1 MGIRILKTAV
11 AATLAIYLAQWL
23 DLGSPLSAG
32 LLAILGVDVT
42 KKRSLR
48 SATIRLLAS
57 LFGLFVGSI
66 LFYVCGF
73 QIWVMAL
80 FVMSVYPIL
89 ARLKLSDGIVT
100 GTVVMIHLF
109 AAQSIEAAMIW
120 NEVKLLF
127 VGLGTATIINLIYMP
142 NPESRLQEARKR
154 IDELFSDIFGEIA
167 IHLREGDNHIWDG
180 KELLAAG
187 NAIKEGFALSV
198 NSAENKLFYAE
209 DDWRGYFD
217 MRRQQL
223 ESIDRMLDLVS
234 QVYRSLPHGE
244 AAAQLFDQLKVDVKE
259 TFYTGNAEKE
269 LDKLERSFKSMEL
282 PRTREEFEMRSAI
295 LQLCLELKSYLVIAK
310 TLKKRKE
317 NNENTL

>member
-1 MGIRILKTAV
+1 MGIRVLKTAI

-42 KKRSLR
+42 KKRSLK
-48 SATIRLLAS
+48 SAGIRILAS

-73 QIWVMAL
+73 QVWVMAL

-89 ARLKLSDGIVT
+89 AKLKLSDGIVT

-109 AAQSIEAAMIW
+109 VAESIEAAMIW
-120 NEVKLLF
+120 NEVMLLF
-127 VGLGTATIINLIYMP
+127 VGLGTATVINLIYMP
-142 NPESRLQEARKR
+142 SPERRLQEARKR
-154 IDELFSDIFGEIA
+154 IDELFSVIFGEIA

-187 NAIKEGFALSV
+187 QAIREGLSLSEH
-198 NSAENKLFYAE
+198 SAENRLFYADNE
-209 DDWRGYFD
+209 WEGYFE

-223 ESIDRMLDLVS
+223 DTIDDMLDLVS
-234 QVYRSLPHGE
+234 QVYQSLPHGE
-244 AAAQLFDQLKVDVKE
+244 AAARLFDMLKVDVKE

-269 LDKLERSFKSMEL
+269 LDALERSFKSMEL
-282 PRTREEFEMRSAI
+282 PQTREEFEMRSAI
-295 LQLCLELKSYLVIAK
+295 LQLCLELKVYLSIAK

-317 NNENTL
+317 SNENTL